1 MAGLSEGETVG
12 FISAGKEI
20 MLRFGSTRWLNTVCS
35 LGFLYA
41 IARVDGGMAPL
52 CLGGGLLLSVL
63 TLASFHFR
71 PHSDAKP

>member
-20 MLRFGSTRWLNTVCS
+20 MLRFGSTRWLNTVCA

-41 IARVDGGMAPL
+41 ITRVDAALGMF

-63 TLASFHFR
+63 TLVSFHFR